1 MHGVRGADRDDMLV
15 NMIPVHVVQMA
26 VMKIVN
32 MAVMANSRMPAVRAM
47 LVDMVGMLPL
57 GAGGHEI
64 LLLLRLRSRCLCLS
78 AGPLVWA
85 LAGLCA
91 LILWW
96 QLFFPMVVAPVSMRR
111 IDRRADSISAAMREI
126 ADPARYGKNAV
137 TIITFARRPSAS
149 SYLTRS
155 FPRLRPISWT
165 HCVRHRQS
173 ESRPLISV
181 F

>member
-32 MAVMANSRMPAVRAM
+32 TALMANSRMPAVRAM

-96 QLFFPMVVAPVSMRR
+96 QLIFPMVVAPVSMRR
-111 IDRRADSISAAMREI
+111 IDRRADSISAAMYQI
-126 ADPARYGKNAV
+126 ADPSDMENM
-137 TIITFARRPSAS
+137 P
-149 SYLTRS
+149 
-155 FPRLRPISWT
+155 
-165 HCVRHRQS
+165 
-173 ESRPLISV
+173 
-181 F
+181 